1 MRKIKFISILLVLS
15 MLLTVPAFA
24 FSTGFTDVSEK
35 ATYAE
40 AVSYLADAGILRGTA
55 SGRFS
60 PNEKIT
66 ISQWATMLCRAFD
79 TEPEGTSWQETGTNA
94 VQIAVRSGWLDP
106 TAVWDKNGFICRGEL
121 YRTAFA
127 AAGIPLYDATLY
139 GLDWPS
145 SGENA
150 LRVGKELGLSAEN
163 ETAADLV
170 TRAEAAQLL
179 HAVLT
184 QTLTVTPPDTPV
196 TVENLTQW
204 NVNAFLLELRKVP
217 QPILDAFNENGWTFV
232 IGTEYLADLSRKLG
246 VNCIGA
252 AAYTEKRI
260 YVSEASAV
268 LHEFGH
274 FLDCTMGFP
283 HEHSITQRCGTFR
296 NVAYWK
302 RQSGYLSRVRYGT
315 AENAGRT
322 SAPMLNNFTGAD
334 KVYIACGYTDLRK
347 GIDGLA
353 RLVQQQFELDPFTN
367 TLFLFCGRRRDRIK
381 GLCWEKDGFILLYK
395 RLEQGAYQWPRS
407 ESEVKTLTPQQYR
420 WLMEGLQ
427 IEQPKAHRPVTG
439 LTTV

>member
-1 MRKIKFISILLVLS
+1 MRSNSNADDPRQGERPRFCCHQRHDTTAQLEGPTLAEKQYRKKNLNLRKDVSMRKIKFISILLVLS
-15 MLLTVPAFA
+15 MLLTVPVFA

-79 TEPEGTSWQETGTNA
+79 TEPEGVSWQEAGTNA
-94 VQIAVRSGWLDP
+94 VQTAVRGGWLEP
-106 TAVWDKNGFICRGEL
+106 TAISDTNGSICRGEL

-139 GLDWPS
+139 GLDWLS

-150 LRVGKELGLSAEN
+150 LRVVKELGLCAEN
-163 ETAADLV
+163 KTAAELV

-184 QTLTVTPPDTPV
+184 QTLTVVPPDTAI

-232 IGTEYLADLSRKLG
+232 IGTEYLTELSRKLG

-252 AAYTEKRI
+252 AVYTEKRI

-274 FLDCTMGFP
+274 FLDFTMGFP
-283 HEHSITQRCGTFR
+283 HEHSITQRCILETPVWIYPGCNTEQLKMLVKLLR
-296 NVAYWK
+296 LVNSSP
-302 RQSGYLSRVRYGT
+302 SGKTRW
-315 AENAGRT
+315 
-322 SAPMLNNFTGAD
+322 AD
-334 KVYIACGYTDLRK
+334 K
-347 GIDGLA
+347 
-353 RLVQQQFELDPFTN
+353 Q
-367 TLFLFCGRRRDRIK
+367 
-381 GLCWEKDGFILLYK
+381 
-395 RLEQGAYQWPRS
+395 
-407 ESEVKTLTPQQYR
+407 
-420 WLMEGLQ
+420 
-427 IEQPKAHRPVTG
+427 
-439 LTTV
+439 

>member
-55 SGRFS
+55 SGRFA

-66 ISQWATMLCRAFD
+66 VSQWAAMLCRAFD
-79 TEPEGTSWQETGTNA
+79 VEPEGASWKEASANT
-94 VQIAVRSGWLDP
+94 VQIVVRSGWLDP
-106 TAVWDKNGFICRGEL
+106 TAVEDENGFICRGEL

-139 GLDWPS
+139 SLDWLSP
-145 SGENA
+145 GEKA
-150 LRVGKELGLSAEN
+150 LRIGKELGLCAEN
-163 ETAADLV
+163 KTAADLV

-179 HAVLT
+179 HAILT
-184 QTLTVTPPDTPV
+184 QTLSVTPPDTPV

-204 NVNAFLLELRKVP
+204 NVNAFLLELQKIP
-217 QPILDAFNENGWTFV
+217 QPILDAFNENGWAFV
-232 IGTEYLADLSRKLG
+232 IGTEYLTNLSRKLG

-260 YVSEASAV
+260 YVSEASAI

-283 HEHSITQRCGTFR
+283 QAHKDLYARE
-296 NVAYWK
+296 A
-302 RQSGYLSRVRYGT
+302 
-315 AENAGRT
+315 A
-322 SAPMLNNFTGAD
+322 SAPMKQHAKSNSLEYFAEFFAYWLSGSTR
-334 KVYIACGYTDLRK
+334 T
-347 GIDGLA
+347 LA
-353 RLVQQQFELDPFTN
+353 QLKE
-367 TLFLFCGRRRDRIK
+367 
-381 GLCWEKDGFILLYK
+381 
-395 RLEQGAYQWPRS
+395 
-407 ESEVKTLTPQQYR
+407 LTPETYAYF
-420 WLMEGLQ
+420 EGLSAEW
-427 IEQPKAHRPVTG
+427 IP
-439 LTTV
+439 LS

>member
-1 MRKIKFISILLVLS
+1 MASSNADASRQGERPRVCCHQRRDTTAQLEGQTLAENQYRKKNLNLRKDVSMRRIKFISILLVLS
-15 MLLTVPAFA
+15 MLLTVPVFA

-40 AVSYLADAGILRGTA
+40 AVSYLADADILRGTA
-55 SGRFS
+55 SGRFT

-127 AAGIPLYDATLY
+127 AAGIPIYDATLY
-139 GLDWPS
+139 GLDWHSP
-145 SGENA
+145 GENA
-150 LRVGKELGLSAEN
+150 LRVGKALGLSAEDK
-163 ETAADLV
+163 TAADLV

-179 HAVLT
+179 HAVLM
-184 QTLTVTPPDTPV
+184 QTLTVTPPETPV

-260 YVSEASAV
+260 YVFEASAI

-302 RQSGYLSRVRYGT
+302 RQSGYLSRVQYGT
-315 AENAGRT
+315 AENASKT
-322 SAPMLNNFTGAD
+322 SAPS
-334 KVYIACGYTDLRK
+334 
-347 GIDGLA
+347 
-353 RLVQQQFELDPFTN
+353 QQQPIGKN
-367 TLFLFCGRRRDRIK
+367 PMG
-381 GLCWEKDGFILLYK
+381 
-395 RLEQGAYQWPRS
+395 
-407 ESEVKTLTPQQYR
+407 
-420 WLMEGLQ
+420 
-427 IEQPKAHRPVTG
+427 
-439 LTTV
+439 